1 MESDICVWGY
11 VGFQEFLWKGAC
23 SLPHTPT
30 LFWPS
35 CGIKAFWH
43 PIHQEQELRYEFH
56 VQSSS
61 WSVGRAEK
69 HNRLWR
75 ESIEWSRSYRIQFAP
90 SDQISMSKIE
100 VELSIF
106 LKELWTCWY
115 NFQKLAK
122 GRVFS
127 FLKWYEKSNLILLT
141 IIQND
146 LMSLISYLYLQIFF
160 VLPYKHNLKILI
172 TRVCSAYL

>member
-1 MESDICVWGY
+1 MLARFETIMTLHKILGKTI
-11 VGFQEFLWKGAC
+11 FLFSWKRLMLDGIWYLC
-23 SLPHTPT
+23 LGLCWLSRISLKRGMFLTTYPT

-100 VELSIF
+100 V
-106 LKELWTCWY
+106 KCP
-115 NFQKLAK
+115 
-122 GRVFS
+122 S
-127 FLKWYEKSNLILLT
+127 F
-141 IIQND
+141 
-146 LMSLISYLYLQIFF
+146 
-160 VLPYKHNLKILI
+160 
-172 TRVCSAYL
+172 C

>member
-1 MESDICVWGY
+1 MFVRLETIVTLHKILAKTI
-11 VGFQEFLWKGAC
+11 FLFLWQQLMLDGIWYLFGVTLAFKNFSEKGHVPC
-23 SLPHTPT
+23 LPHTPT

-127 FLKWYEKSNLILLT
+127 FLKWYEKSNLELLT

-146 LMSLISYLYLQIFF
+146 LMS
-160 VLPYKHNLKILI
+160 
-172 TRVCSAYL
+172 

>member
-1 MESDICVWGY
+1 MFLKPFKLNNSWFIGRNSMSHYWLMTLNLNPLQSQPQLWYLSDLKLSWCLIRFTLKPFFFFLKATDAGWNLIFVWGCI
-11 VGFQEFLWKGAC
+11 GFQEFLWKGAC

-90 SDQISMSKIE
+90 SDQISVSKIE
-100 VELSIF
+100 V
-106 LKELWTCWY
+106 KCP
-115 NFQKLAK
+115 
-122 GRVFS
+122 S
-127 FLKWYEKSNLILLT
+127 F
-141 IIQND
+141 
-146 LMSLISYLYLQIFF
+146 
-160 VLPYKHNLKILI
+160 
-172 TRVCSAYL
+172 C